1 MNNNNNIILYG
12 QDNKE
17 AMTIGI
23 GDKKP
28 IVIEVSGKNY
38 HYATVKLFSE
48 AQIKVEVRMN
58 GVSRSWSDLYLFDKK
73 PDGKFVLKE
82 IDGNIFGE

>member
-1 MNNNNNIILYG
+1 MNNNNIILYS

-23 GDKKP
+23 ANARH
-28 IVIEVSGKNY
+28 IVIEVSWKNY

-58 GVSRSWSDLYLFDKK
+58 GVSRSWSDLYLFEKN
-73 PDGKFVLKE
+73 PDGKFVLKN
-82 IDGNIFGE
+82 IDGNIFAE

>member
-1 MNNNNNIILYG
+1 MNDKNVILYG

-17 AMTIGI
+17 AMTIGTANE
-23 GDKKP
+23 KH

-58 GVSRSWSDLYLFDKK
+58 GVSRSWSDLYLFEKNT
-73 PDGKFVLKE
+73 DGKFVLKN
-82 IDGNIFGE
+82 IDGNIFAE